1 MAGSNRQILMWNHV
15 AYDNG
20 LLNELVGLENE
31 LRHISVFSS
40 DSDSD
45 SSDSDGSFSSESS
58 QKGVNMEL
66 KCLFEACEKRFE
78 TKISSFDLI
87 RHNASAPF
95 INLTTHAS
103 QQNNMS
109 SHSSYQN
116 TNLAKYLNELT
127 SPSPKQDLKPKKSQ
141 ERLENSVMEIQVK
154 LDLIRRIRSNFC
166 IDLLQ
171 VTSLNP

>member
-1 MAGSNRQILMWNHV
+1 
-15 AYDNG
+15 
-20 LLNELVGLENE
+20 
-31 LRHISVFSS
+31 
-40 DSDSD
+40 
-45 SSDSDGSFSSESS
+45 
-58 QKGVNMEL
+58 
-66 KCLFEACEKRFE
+66 
-78 TKISSFDLI
+78 
-87 RHNASAPF
+87 
-95 INLTTHAS
+95 
-103 QQNNMS
+103 MS

-171 VTSLNP
+171 AKKFQANTNNKKQAQFQNEIMNRIKTEFVEIFPKNTL